1 MPSQVVGIPGRLGPP
16 YARDVSATIVE
27 RRVAELVRRCH
38 AGLDTES
45 LQIEVLRRL
54 RSVLTI
60 DAAFFAT
67 VDPATLLFTSALIES
82 PLREVTPQFLANEFG
97 SNDVN
102 KFADLARAPV
112 PARSLD
118 TATGYDRSKSNRYRE
133 IMAPLGLGDEL
144 RVALRAG
151 STVWGVLCLHRQDS
165 PLGFSDEEVRL
176 LQHVAPHVAAG
187 LRHSLLLSHAQNHR
201 TLDAA
206 GLLVLDVE
214 TLAISSTNIAA
225 ESALA
230 DLHQSD
236 AEDRADLPFAIQA
249 IARHARDSS
258 WMGDAVV
265 PTVRLRTHAG
275 HWLALHASMLTSL
288 DGTERVAVVI
298 EAAGAES
305 VASLLLD
312 AYELTPREQE
322 VTELVLRGYSTHQI
336 VNELRISSH
345 TVQDHLKSVFGKFGV
360 GSRRELVS
368 ALLGSSHR

>member
-1 MPSQVVGIPGRLGPP
+1 M
-16 YARDVSATIVE
+16 SATIVE

-165 PLGFSDEEVRL
+165 PLGFSDGEVRL

-236 AEDRADLPFAIQA
+236 TEDRADLPFAIQA

-275 HWLALHASMLTSL
+275 QWLALHASMLTSL

-298 EAAGAES
+298 EAAGAEN

-312 AYELTPREQE
+312 AYELTPREQD
-322 VTELVLRGYSTHQI
+322 VTELVLRGYSTRQI

-368 ALLGSSHR
+368 ALLGASHR